1 MSNLVER
8 TTPANWNVQSNDGTT
23 IVAKNNVTGEVFNG
37 SLASYNAIFKADY
50 VEEATPRWVVDNKTK
65 DLVGYRKAD
74 GSVQNIVQSF
84 STPGGGVEK
93 FTVSG
98 IRRADGT
105 VAPVLDTGD
114 GWELLNGWHPNQLF
128 DGAIGGAVFDNRY
141 GVYADTNG
149 TPAAQGGSVAAR
161 SDRVTNGYVRPAKN
175 ELPYSEQP
183 AAWTSATNCV
193 VAEAVGHWTLRP
205 TAADGRINA
214 NVNRTAGQYQTCA
227 VEVKSGGCEWVFI
240 GPGGNGQWINIVTGA
255 TKTAAGAGYSARLID
270 STDGYKWVVVGSASQ
285 ATATGVTNMRVYPS
299 QSEPTS
305 AGPQFGG
312 PGDGV
317 GVLQLRRSYYSNN
330 QLSADFVPS
339 DYNITDAVPP
349 SFAFVGNFAL
359 QTDPAKRP
367 TLVGN
372 ALTFA
377 AGQDMTCVFSVAPGV
392 GATIGRAVPGVGAQI
407 TTDTVGVQLTISSSD
422 AALVVVGK
430 SLSATESQ
438 HLRDWLNIRALGV

>member
-1 MSNLVER
+1 MTKKLKSGTPFVYDENDRVVGIRDPHTGTDTDLV
-8 TTPANWNVQSNDGTT
+8 TA
-23 IVAKNNVTGEVFNG
+23 VTG
-37 SLASYNAIFKADY
+37 
-50 VEEATPRWVVDNKTK
+50 
-65 DLVGYRKAD
+65 
-74 GSVQNIVQSF
+74 Q
-84 STPGGGVEK
+84 GGGIGE

-105 VAPVLDTGD
+105 VAPLMDTGD

-128 DGAIGGAVFDNRY
+128 DSVIGGAVFDNRY
-141 GVYADTNG
+141 GVYADTDG

-193 VAEAVGHWTLRP
+193 VTEDVGHWTLRP
-205 TAADGRINA
+205 TAADGRISA
-214 NVNRTAGQYQTCA
+214 NVNRTTGQHQTVA
-227 VEVKSGGCEWVFI
+227 VEVKSGGCEWVFT
-240 GPGGNGQWINIVTGA
+240 GLGGTGQWINIVTGE
-255 TKTAAGAGYSARLID
+255 TKTAIGTEVSARLID
-270 STDGYKWVVVGSASQ
+270 STDGYKWVVVGSTSA
-285 ATATGVTNMRVYPS
+285 ATATGVIGMRVYPS

-305 AGPQFGG
+305 GGPQFGG

-330 QLSADFVPS
+330 QLSANFVPS
-339 DYNITDAVPP
+339 DYNITGEVPP
-349 SFAFVGNFAL
+349 SFAFIGNFAL

-372 ALTFA
+372 ALNFA
-377 AGQDMTCVFSVAPGV
+377 AGQDMTCVFSVAPGA

-407 TTDTVGVQLTISSSD
+407 TTDTVGVQLTISSDD

-430 SLSATESQ
+430 TLTAAERQ
-438 HLRDWLNIRALGV
+438 HLVDWLNIRALGV